1 MPKDTTR
8 QSEDVASGQNLSAA
22 SSGDNSFENVAKVTA
37 LTLAQTPSAFYDEL
51 SRDIKERPAEAL
63 TRVAGGAA
71 IGAVGTVLL
80 KFPKVATAV
89 TFAGL
94 AWQGYEAVDTFS
106 SFAKKASGASTESER
121 SKLAQ
126 ASSHNLGRSLTN
138 FTEAAPGMVLG
149 GWGASK
155 AFGAPPVYGRIGRAV
170 EDKIIMPVK
179 DRVAFIGPGT
189 ERLPASILKG
199 EGKIDMLEVSRILGE
214 KHSWKGIETGR
225 TLDLNSLKLSRPVA
239 GNETHIPWLPGSN
252 KSGKVP
258 FHIHGPEATVGT
270 RPSIYDIMATKG
282 LGIIKRGDQVAFYI
296 GHSDELALMQ
306 NAGKAELFKPG
317 MRTVIVD
324 HAEKTAQRLTGRY
337 DKVQGW
343 FFDQSQPLDY
353 GSALKT
359 LKSLDVAK
367 PWSSLEAISG
377 QQSLSQ
383 TIQQSVTAKLA
394 GG

>member
-1 MPKDTTR
+1 MPKDTAK
-8 QSEDVASGQNLSAA
+8 QSEDQNGSAA
-22 SSGDNSFENVAKVTA
+22 QSGDSSFENVAKVTA
-37 LTLAQTPSAFYDEL
+37 LTLSQTPSAFYDEL
-51 SRDIKERPAEAL
+51 SRDLKERPAEVL
-63 TRVAGGAA
+63 TRAAGGAA

-94 AWQGYEAVDTFS
+94 AWQGYEAFDTFS
-106 SFAKKASGASTESER
+106 SFASKASGASTESER
-121 SKLAQ
+121 HQLAQ
-126 ASSHNLGRSLTN
+126 VSSHNLGRSLTN

-155 AFGAPPVYGRIGRAV
+155 VFGAPPVYGRIGRAV
-170 EDKIIMPVK
+170 EDKVIMPVK

-189 ERLPASILKG
+189 ERLPASILKS
-199 EGKIDMLEVSRILGE
+199 EGRIDILEVSRILGE
-214 KHSWKGIETGR
+214 KHAWKGVETGR
-225 TLDLNSLKLSRPVA
+225 TLDLNSLKLSRPVS

-258 FHIHGPEATVGT
+258 FHIHGPESTIGA
-270 RPSIYDIMATKG
+270 RPSIDDIMATKG
-282 LGIIKRGDQVAFYI
+282 LGIIKRGDQVAFYV
-296 GHSDELALMQ
+296 GHGDELALMQ

-337 DKVQGW
+337 DRVQGW
-343 FFDQSQPLDY
+343 FFDQAQPLDY
-353 GSALKT
+353 GSALKA
-359 LKSLDVAK
+359 LKTLDVAK
-367 PWSSLEAISG
+367 PWGSLEAISG
-377 QQSLSQ
+377 QQSLSKA
-383 TIQQSVTAKLA
+383 IQNSATAKLA